1 MKKIMEETLTEAIV
15 FQRNLAENEAID
27 SQNIIEAEGHKGVEL
42 TETEDLAFVQ
52 AVASQ
57 HEEARSQFGNTMFDM
72 ISKEF

>member
-1 MKKIMEETLTEAIV
+1 MKNIMEKTITEAIA

-27 SQNIIEAEGHKGVEL
+27 SQTIIEAEGHEVVEL
-42 TETEDLAFVQ
+42 TETEHLAFVQ

-57 HEEARSQFGNTMFDM
+57 HEEARNQFGNTMFDM